1 LSVRIRLKRAGSR
14 HRPFYRIVVADSRS
28 ARDGREIEALGHYN
42 PVAKPEVIELDEDR
56 LNHWVSKGAGMSES
70 VDALVRRRK
79 RRLERGGALEAEE
92 AAEPAGPAQEP
103 EGPAA
108 EAATATSSEE
118 EKSAEASEIE
128 VSGGD
133 ETKEEKPEAAG
144 AGDVSEG
151 ESEKE

>member
-42 PVAKPEVIELDEDR
+42 PVAKPEVIEFDEDR
-56 LNHWVSKGAGMSES
+56 LNHWVSKGAGLSES

-79 RRLERGGALEAEE
+79 RRSAREGAPETEE
-92 AAEPAGPAQEP
+92 AAEPAGQAQESAS
-103 EGPAA
+103 PAA
-108 EAATATSSEE
+108 EAATATASEE
-118 EKSAEASEIE
+118 EKGAEDSKVE
-128 VSGGD
+128 VSDAG
-133 ETKEEKPEAAG
+133 ETGEERPEAAG
-144 AGDVSEG
+144 AGDASEG